1 MKGVILRLSFQ
12 RADVL
17 TTAARYS
24 QLYFSKPSLPVK
36 HRTPAKW
43 RNINPS
49 AEAVIQRIKMKNRII
64 LYPQ

>member
-12 RADVL
+12 RSAVL
-17 TTAARYS
+17 TTAASYS
-24 QLYFSKPSLPVK
+24 QLYFGKPSLSMED
-36 HRTPAKW
+36 RTPAKW

-49 AEAVIQRIKMKNRII
+49 AEDVIQRIKMKNPLI